1 LFEGRLSAADHIA
14 ITALIH
20 RYCWLI
26 DAGDFDSLGQ
36 LFAHAEVHYR
46 GGAEVIR
53 RDPAALAAVQRR
65 FVRIYPET
73 GTPRTRHACS
83 NIMILAEADG
93 CASAVSTITVFQVTP
108 VLPLQAIV
116 IASYRDCFAPVDGY
130 WQFSQRHIDVEMI
143 GDLSA
148 HLLEAI

>member
-1 LFEGRLSAADHIA
+1 M
-14 ITALIH
+14 H

-26 DAGDFDSLGQ
+26 DAGDFDGLGR
-36 LFAHAEVHYR
+36 LFAHADVHYR

-53 RDPAALAAVQRR
+53 RDPAAFAAVQRR

-83 NIMILAEADG
+83 NIIIAAEAGG
-93 CASAVSTITVFQVTP
+93 CASAISTITVFQATP
-108 VLPLQAIV
+108 ALPLQAIV
-116 IASYRDCFAPVDGY
+116 IASYRDRFAPIDGA
-130 WQFSQRHIDVEMI
+130 WHFTQRHVDVEMM